1 MKMRYPTTLAA
12 LATTALISF
21 GSGAAFAAEY
31 TIQVWAGGSGPND
44 NYRIDAIKI
53 AAVLLEAEAEVRG
66 EELNITIDGKPW
78 DGWPEFKQAVTLGAE
93 AGTAPHIVVSGHEDI
108 AAWAQSGL
116 IVPIEDYVDVDSWP
130 INDIFENLLE
140 ISSFDGMLYGLPQD
154 AESRPFFFWR
164 DHMSAI
170 GYSDAQIDALPGD
183 IQSGAYTLEDVLIDA
198 KAMQDAGLVEA
209 GYGFYPR
216 ASNGP
221 DYWQFYLSFGGAME
235 DGSGKLVFDKAAMT
249 GFFQFFVDA
258 VASGV
263 TKKNHLGMSWDQ
275 WYGEVAN
282 GKAGIWHGGT
292 WHYNRYTTKEGN
304 DDFFGTIQFG
314 LIPGGGANGAANTI
328 THPLV
333 YLLTKQADDDSTA
346 IAAELIKI
354 ASGPRINALHAIK
367 SAHLGISNAE
377 TSVDL
382 YSGDRWAR
390 EATERLLPYASAMP
404 NNVNFGQYW
413 EIMFG
418 GLEASW
424 TGQKSVADAIADV
437 ETELATTL
445 GDKIVMR

>member
-1 MKMRYPTTLAA
+1 MKIPFQTTLAA
-12 LATTALISF
+12 LATVTLIF
-21 GSGAAFAAEY
+21 VGSGVAFAADY
-31 TIQVWAGGSGPND
+31 TINVWSGGTGPND
-44 NYRIDAIKI
+44 TYRIDAIKI
-53 AAVLLEAEAEVRG
+53 AAGLLEAEAGVRG
-66 EELNITIDGKPW
+66 EELNITVEGKAY
-78 DGWPEFKQAVTLGAE
+78 DGWEEFKQAITLSAE
-93 AGTAPHIVVSGHEDI
+93 AGNAPHIVVSGHEDI

-116 IVPIEDYVDVDSWP
+116 LVPIENYVDLDSWP
-130 INDIFENLLE
+130 INDIYDNLLKFA
-140 ISSFDGMLYGLPQD
+140 SFEGTLYGLPQD

-164 DHMSAI
+164 AHMKSI

-183 IQSGAYTLEDVLIDA
+183 IQSGAYTLSNVLEDA
-198 KAMQDAGLVEA
+198 KKIQDAGLVEA

-221 DYWQFYLSFGGAME
+221 DYWQFYLSFGGEME
-235 DGSGKLVFDKAAMT
+235 DGKGKLVFDKAAMT
-249 GFFQFFVDA
+249 GFYQFFVDA

-263 TKKNHLGMSWDQ
+263 TKKNHLGMNWDQ

-292 WHYNRYTTKEGN
+292 WHYKRYTTKEGN
-304 DDFFGTIQFG
+304 DDFFGTIQFS
-314 LIPGGGANGAANTI
+314 LIPGGGSNSTANTI

-333 YLLTKQADDDSTA
+333 YLLTKQKNDDATA

-367 SAHLGISNAE
+367 SAHLGISKAE
-377 TSVDL
+377 ESVDL

-390 EATERLLPYASAMP
+390 EATERLLPHASAMP

-424 TGQKSVADAIADV
+424 TGQKTVGEAIDDV
-437 ETELATTL
+437 ESELTTTL
-445 GDKIVMR
+445 GDKIIMR